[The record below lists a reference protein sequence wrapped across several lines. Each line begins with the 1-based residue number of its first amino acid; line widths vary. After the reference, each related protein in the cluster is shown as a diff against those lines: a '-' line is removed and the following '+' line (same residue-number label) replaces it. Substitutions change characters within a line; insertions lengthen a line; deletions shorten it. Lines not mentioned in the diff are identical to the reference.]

1 MYLWVPAWMVVS
13 RTDIR
18 YSKVTF
24 IVNLRALYV
33 VMFQHNQMIAEN
45 RISGVGPIV
54 LILSWGIGGMQGDVG
69 VWWLKYSY
77 SKWRRI
83 RYLSHLFS
91 ILRLRGGS
99 TGTTA
104 QGLHMSKSGPGNIRT
119 FQYGLWMLRINDT
132 QKHNVLYTLEINNI
146 VI

>member
-1 MYLWVPAWMVVS
+1 MVVS

-33 VMFQHNQMIAEN
+33 ITFQHNQMIAEN

-69 VWWLKYSY
+69 VW
-77 SKWRRI
+77 
-83 RYLSHLFS
+83 
-91 ILRLRGGS
+91 
-99 TGTTA
+99 
-104 QGLHMSKSGPGNIRT
+104 
-119 FQYGLWMLRINDT
+119 
-132 QKHNVLYTLEINNI
+132 
-146 VI
+146 